1 MIDMNDKTH
10 IKMCAI
16 LGIVAIEVANI
27 ISKGPDGAIIGIV
40 IGAIAGIAG
49 YTIAT
54 DIKKA

>member
-1 MIDMNDKTH
+1 MNDKTH